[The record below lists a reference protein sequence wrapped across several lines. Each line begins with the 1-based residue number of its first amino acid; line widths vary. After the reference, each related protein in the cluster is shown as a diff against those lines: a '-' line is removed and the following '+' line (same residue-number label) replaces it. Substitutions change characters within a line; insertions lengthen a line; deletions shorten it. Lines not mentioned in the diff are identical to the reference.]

1 MTAPRFDNTI
11 GWNHII
17 YFIGIIFAAAIFYG
31 SSMANDDTLK
41 RIAPEV
47 EKQRIEIE
55 VLKAELRNINEK
67 LSDIKII
74 LRKEK

>member
-1 MTAPRFDNTI
+1 MTAPRFENTFN
-11 GWNHII
+11 WNHVI
-17 YFIGIIFAAAIFYG
+17 YFVGLMFAVAVFYTQAK
-31 SSMANDDTLK
+31 ANDDTLK

-55 VLKAELRNINEK
+55 VLKAELRSINEK